1 MSVFMT
7 GATGFIGRHL
17 LVRLLERGHDVHA
30 LARKQSVGKLEELA
44 EQLGA
49 GDRVKPVVGDL
60 GKPRLGIRRPWLRD
74 HEGTVEHVFHLAAVY
89 DMEASEE
96 ANETA
101 NVGGTRHAVDVAN
114 ALRAGCLH
122 HVSSV
127 AAAGSYVGTFTE
139 DMFDEGQPLDHPYH
153 RTKFESERIARVE
166 SEVPWRVYRPAI
178 VVGDSRTGEMDK
190 VDGPYYFFPLL
201 DASSRLPSVLRLLVP
216 RLGATNLV
224 PVDYVADAMDALAHE
239 SGLDRRAFHLVNPEP
254 QPTLDVMNVFA
265 SLAGGPKLVGALPRE
280 ALDVPLRL
288 GPVRDKLLPQLGIP
302 AAALDHASFT
312 CTFGSRATRKALAG
326 TGIEVPPLEDYAPVL
341 WRYWKEHMRDGR

>member
-1 MSVFMT
+1 VSVFMT

-17 LVRLLERGHDVHA
+17 LARLLERGHEVHA
-30 LARKQSVGKLEELA
+30 LARRQSVGKLEELA
-44 EQLGA
+44 DRLGA
-49 GDRVKPVVGDL
+49 SGQVKPVVGDL
-60 GKPRLGIRRPWLRD
+60 GKPRLGIRRAWLRD
-74 HEGTVEHVFHLAAVY
+74 HEGSVEHVFHLAAVY

-114 ALRAGCLH
+114 ALRAGHLH

-201 DASSRLPSVLRLLVP
+201 DASSRLPSALRLLAP
-216 RLGATNLV
+216 RLGDTNLV
-224 PVDYVADAMDALAHE
+224 PVDYVVDAMDALAHE
-239 SGLDRRAFHLVNPEP
+239 PGLDGRAFHLVNPEP
-254 QPTLDVMNVFA
+254 QPTLDVINVFA
-265 SLAGGPKLVGALPRE
+265 SLAGGPKLVGAFPRE
-280 ALDVPLRL
+280 TLDLPLRL

-341 WRYWKEHMRDGR
+341 WRYWKEHMRDGH

>member
-1 MSVFMT
+1 VSVFMT

-30 LARKQSVGKLEELA
+30 LARKQSVAKLEKLA